1 MAASSCSPAPLR
13 PATHLIFDMDGLL
26 LDTEHLYTV
35 VFQEIC
41 ERFGKSYTW
50 DLKSLVMGKKA
61 LEGAQIIRDVLEL
74 PLTKEELLHES
85 KMKQEKIFPN
95 AALMPGVEKLIRHL
109 HQHNVP
115 IAIATSSARVTFQ
128 MKTSKH
134 KDFFSLFNH
143 IVLGDDPDVK
153 NSKPQPDAFLIC
165 AKRFHPRPPPEK
177 HHLASQLSTLGMFEN
192 TIWKLLPDLMQRT
205 SPYHLAILQFFI
217 LQVSQLRAQTR
228 CTENSTHI
236 IQTRTQREH
245 R

>member
-1 MAASSCSPAPLR
+1 MAAAAASCRPAPPR

-26 LDTEHLYTV
+26 LDTEHLYTT

-41 ERFGKSYTW
+41 ERFGKAYTW

-74 PLTKEELLHES
+74 PMTKEELLHES

-115 IAIATSSARVTFQ
+115 IAIATSSAGVTFQ
-128 MKTSKH
+128 IKTSKH
-134 KDFFSLFNH
+134 KDFFNLFHH

-153 NSKPQPDAFLIC
+153 NSKPQPDAFLVC
-165 AKRFHPRPPPEK
+165 AKRFHPPPPPEK
-177 HHLASQLSTLGMFEN
+177 CLVFEDSPLGVQAALAAGMQVIMIPDENLNQDLTKEANLVLKSMEDFEPE
-192 TIWKLLPDLMQRT
+192 LFGLP
-205 SPYHLAILQFFI
+205 PY
-217 LQVSQLRAQTR
+217 
-228 CTENSTHI
+228 E
-236 IQTRTQREH
+236 
-245 R
+245 

>member
-1 MAASSCSPAPLR
+1 MAASSCRPAPPR

-41 ERFGKSYTW
+41 ERFGKAYTW

-74 PLTKEELLHES
+74 PMTKEELLHES

-165 AKRFHPRPPPEK
+165 AKRFHPPPPPEK
-177 HHLASQLSTLGMFEN
+177 CLVFEDSPLGVQAALAAGMQVVMIPDENLNQDLTKEANLVLKSMEDFEPE
-192 TIWKLLPDLMQRT
+192 LFGLP
-205 SPYHLAILQFFI
+205 PYD
-217 LQVSQLRAQTR
+217 
-228 CTENSTHI
+228 
-236 IQTRTQREH
+236 
-245 R
+245 